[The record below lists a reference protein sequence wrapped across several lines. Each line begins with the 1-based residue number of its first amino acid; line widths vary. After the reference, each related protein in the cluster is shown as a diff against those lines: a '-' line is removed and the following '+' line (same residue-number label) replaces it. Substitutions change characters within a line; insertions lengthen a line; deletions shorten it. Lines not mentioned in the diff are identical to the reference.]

1 MHSERKHRRIFTS
14 GDVVRL
20 DDSSPNGRPDG
31 VNGKTHR
38 KALQLCAQVMR
49 TLNSVLVG
57 EGDPV
62 LRDLL
67 VVGVVPAPETKRLL
81 VSVVLT
87 PSADEHDPAEVL
99 ASLHNAQGRLRAEV
113 ATEITRKKAPE
124 LSFRVLT
131 A

>member
-1 MHSERKHRRIFTS
+1 MVRSHRRILSS
-14 GDVVRL
+14 GDVIRL
-20 DDSSPNGRPDG
+20 DDSAASQRPDG

-49 TLNSVLVG
+49 TLNGVLVG

-67 VVGVVPAPETKRLL
+67 VIEVVPAPDTKRLL
-81 VSVVLT
+81 VSVVLA
-87 PSADEHDPAEVL
+87 PSASEYDSVEVL
-99 ASLHNAQGRLRAEV
+99 EHLHQAQRHLRSEV
-113 ATEITRKKAPE
+113 AAAITRRKAPE

>member
-1 MHSERKHRRIFTS
+1 MHSERKHRRILSS

-20 DDSSPNGRPDG
+20 DDSARHSRPDG

-67 VVGVVPAPETKRLL
+67 VAEVVPAPDTKRLL
-81 VSVVLT
+81 VSVVLA
-87 PSADEHDPAEVL
+87 PSAAEYDPVEVL
-99 ASLHNAQGRLRAEV
+99 SHLHQAQGHLRSEV
-113 ATEITRKKAPE
+113 AAEITRKKAPE

>member
-1 MHSERKHRRIFTS
+1 MDSNKSQRRILS
-14 GDVVRL
+14 SADVVRL
-20 DDSSPNGRPDG
+20 DDSGRNGRPEG
-31 VNGKTHR
+31 VKGRTHR

-57 EGDPV
+57 EADPV

-67 VVGVVPAPETKRLL
+67 VVEVVPAPDTKRLL

-87 PSADEHDPAEVL
+87 PSAAEREPVEVL
-99 ASLHNAQGRLRAEV
+99 SSLHHAQGHLRTEV
-113 ATEITRKKAPE
+113 AAEITRKKAPE

>member
-1 MHSERKHRRIFTS
+1 MHSKNKRRRILSS

-20 DDSSPNGRPDG
+20 DGPPSDGRPEG
-31 VNGKTHR
+31 INGKTHR

-57 EGDPV
+57 EADPV

-67 VVGVVPAPETKRLL
+67 VVEVIPAPDTKRLL

-87 PSADEHDPAEVL
+87 PSSDERDPVEVL
-99 ASLHNAQGRLRAEV
+99 SSLHHAQRHLRSEV
-113 ATEITRKKAPE
+113 AAEITRKKVPE

>member
-1 MHSERKHRRIFTS
+1 MHSERKNRRIFTS

-20 DDSSPNGRPDG
+20 DDSAHNGRPDG
-31 VNGKTHR
+31 VNGRTRR

-62 LRDLL
+62 LRDLM
-67 VVGVVPAPETKRLL
+67 VVEVVPAPDTKRLL

-87 PSADEHDPAEVL
+87 PSTAEHDPVEVL
-99 ASLHNAQGRLRAEV
+99 ASLHNAQARPWRMTKL
-113 ATEITRKKAPE
+113 
-124 LSFRVLT
+124 VLDT
-131 A
+131 PQG

>member
-1 MHSERKHRRIFTS
+1 MHSNKKSRRILS
-14 GDVVRL
+14 SSDVVRL
-20 DDSSPNGRPDG
+20 DEPSFDRERNG

-49 TLNSVLVG
+49 TLNTVLVG
-57 EGDPV
+57 ESDAV

-67 VVGVVPAPETKRLL
+67 VVEVVPAPDTKRLL

-87 PSADEHDPAEVL
+87 PSAAELDPVEVL
-99 ASLHNAQGRLRAEV
+99 ASLHHAQGHLRTEV
-113 ATEITRKKAPE
+113 AAEITRKKAPE
-124 LSFRVLT
+124 LSFRVLS

>member
-1 MHSERKHRRIFTS
+1 MFSDKKQRRIFTS

-20 DDSSPNGRPDG
+20 DDPASHGRPDG

-57 EGDPV
+57 EADPV

-67 VVGVVPAPETKRLL
+67 VAEVVPAPDTRRLL

-87 PSADEHDPAEVL
+87 PSAAENDPVEVL
-99 ASLHNAQGRLRAEV
+99 NHLHQAQGHLRSEV
-113 ATEITRKKAPE
+113 AAVITRKKAPE